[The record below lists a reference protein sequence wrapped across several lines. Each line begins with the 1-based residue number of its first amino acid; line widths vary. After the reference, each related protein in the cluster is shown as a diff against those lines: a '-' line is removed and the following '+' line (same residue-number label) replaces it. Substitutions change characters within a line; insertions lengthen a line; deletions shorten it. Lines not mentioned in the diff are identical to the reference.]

1 MAWNNNGRAYKFL
14 QLELCKHIA
23 RIPCLARLNA
33 VNNVAGRPLWSSAMT
48 SRAAGLK
55 AYYVAIGA
63 LANIGDDRSNQSLNS
78 LIQADTIPPEGFVD
92 RSNASYITDRRDSN
106 VGGPVSTVPR
116 NIAGDR
122 QLAYYSMALKE
133 HGDTIGGEP
142 RYDIEPSPVHPSQ
155 FRARVAVN
163 GSFFEGEASTKKQA
177 KHLASKEACHAL
189 GIAV

>member
-1 MAWNNNGRAYKFL
+1 
-14 QLELCKHIA
+14 
-23 RIPCLARLNA
+23 
-33 VNNVAGRPLWSSAMT
+33 MT
-48 SRAAGLK
+48 SRAAGLR

-63 LANIGDDRSNQSLNS
+63 LANIGDDRSVQSLDS
-78 LIQADTIPPEGFVD
+78 LIQADTIPPEGIVD
-92 RSNASYITDRRDSN
+92 RTNASYITDRRDSN
-106 VGGPVSTVPR
+106 VSGPVSPLPR

-133 HGDTIGGEP
+133 HGDTIGREP

-155 FRARVAVN
+155 FRARASVN
-163 GSFFEGEASTKKQA
+163 GPFFEGEASTKKQA